1 MQIPPFALERYFAKY
16 EFSAKYLLSGSDCE
30 SLTLPRLLE
39 MASPQTK
46 EMWEELSLGYT
57 ESAGHPLLRAE
68 AAQIYT
74 GLEAKNLL
82 IAAPEEI
89 IFLFMH
95 ALLQPDDHVIVTA
108 PGYQSLHEIA
118 RSIGTQVSTW
128 EAVEAENWHFDLARL
143 AELIRPETKL
153 VVVNFPH
160 NPTGFIPSKKEYQD
174 LINLL
179 REKNIFLFSDEMYRF
194 LEVEQGA
201 TLFSACEAYEKAFS
215 LFGMSKTFGLPG
227 LRIGWVAA
235 QNQSLLA
242 RMLELKDYTTICA
255 SAPSEI
261 LAVIALQNK
270 AAIIAEQNARLAKN
284 MALLDAFME
293 KNAHIFR
300 LNRPRGGSI
309 CFPRML
315 GDVSTLEFANRLVAE
330 AGIMIAPSHVFGHG
344 DRHFRIGFGRENFGE
359 VLESFGAYL
368 EAGFS

>member
-1 MQIPPFALERYFAKY
+1 MQIPPFTLERYFAKH
-16 EFSAKYLLSGSDCE
+16 EFSAKYLLSSSDCE
-30 SLTLPRLLE
+30 SLTLPELLN
-39 MASPQTK
+39 MANPKMRKT
-46 EMWEELSLGYT
+46 WETLSFGYT

-74 GLEAKNLL
+74 GLGAENLL

-95 ALLQPDDHVIVTA
+95 ALLQPEDHVIVTA

-118 RSIGTQVSTW
+118 RSIGSQVSTW
-128 EAVEAENWHFDLARL
+128 EPVEAEKWHFDLTRL

-160 NPTGFIPSKKEYQD
+160 NPTGFIPSQKEYQD

-179 REKNIFLFSDEMYRF
+179 RKKNIYLFSDEMYRF
-194 LEVEQGA
+194 LEIEPGA

-227 LRIGWVAA
+227 LRIGWIAT
-235 QNQSLLA
+235 QDQLLLA
-242 RMLELKDYTTICA
+242 RMLALKDYTTICA

-261 LAVIALQNK
+261 LSIIALQNK
-270 AAIIAEQNARLAKN
+270 ATIIAEQNTRLTKN

-293 KNAHIFR
+293 KYAHIFR

-315 GDVSTLEFANRLVAE
+315 GVESTLEFANQLVRE
-330 AGIMIAPSHVFGHG
+330 AKVMMAPSHVFGYG
-344 DRHFRIGFGRENFGE
+344 NRHFRIGFGRENFRE
-359 VLESFGAYL
+359 VLEKFGSYL
-368 EAGFS
+368 DSNR